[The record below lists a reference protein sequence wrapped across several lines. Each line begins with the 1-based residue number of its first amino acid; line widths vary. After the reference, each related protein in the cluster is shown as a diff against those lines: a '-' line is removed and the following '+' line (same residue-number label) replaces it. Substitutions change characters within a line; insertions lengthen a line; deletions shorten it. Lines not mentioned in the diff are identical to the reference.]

1 MPESQPRPELSLPP
15 DPDRFQKQLEALKE
29 ISWDISSAQEVD
41 VILPQIM
48 KKVTQLMK
56 ADRSTFYIVDAQR
69 GELWSKVLEGEQSVT
84 IRLRVGDGIAGWVA
98 QTAQV
103 LNLEDAHADP
113 RFDRSWDQSSGYR
126 TRSLLCMPILD
137 RELRVIAVIQC
148 LNKQGRRRFNEED
161 EELLHCI
168 GAQCA
173 IALEGAVLYDALL
186 QKNRALQRAE
196 ERSRRAHSELELLYE
211 VEQRIT
217 EAPDLPAL
225 AADTLERTCTTLK
238 VEYGGLLLVDDK
250 SADSFVYRMGSKGVC
265 CKQIDLRSA
274 RNLLLQARHAT
285 HHERD
290 YTGVLTDV
298 LVLDLEESL
307 LHETFSAPLSDGKS
321 TVGLIQLANRNDS
334 TQSEEWLLRMLQL
347 LAAQVARGV
356 VSKREREAAE
366 RAERLDLLG
375 HSVSAILH
383 DLRTPMTA
391 ISGYA
396 DLMANEDNQETRL
409 SHVEKIERALSHME
423 SMTHE
428 VLAFAR
434 GQREVFTQKI
444 YLHKFIEEVRE
455 LLIHETNKYR
465 VQLVIQPE
473 YDGAARFDQTK
484 LKRVLLNLARNACQ
498 AMNEGGTFSWKVA
511 KENERVVFECSD
523 TGPGI
528 PQEMEGKLFESFASY
543 GKTNGT
549 GLGLAMA
556 KKIVDAHCG
565 SISCKSE
572 PGRGATFRIE
582 LPL

>member
-1 MPESQPRPELSLPP
+1 MPESQPRPEPSLPP

-41 VILPQIM
+41 VILPRIM
-48 KKVTQLMK
+48 NKVTQLMK
-56 ADRSTFYIVDAQR
+56 ADRSTFYLVDAQR

-113 RFDRSWDQSSGYR
+113 RFDHSWDQSSGYR

-137 RELRVIAVIQC
+137 RELKVIAVIQC

-168 GAQCA
+168 GGQCA

-196 ERSRRAHSELELLYE
+196 ERSRRANNELELLYNI
-211 VEQRIT
+211 EQRIA
-217 EAPDLPAL
+217 EAPDMPAL
-225 AADTLERTCTTLK
+225 AADALERVCTTLK
-238 VEYGGLLLVDDK
+238 VEYGGLLLVDEQ
-250 SADSFVYRMGSKGVC
+250 SAESFVYRAGSKGVG
-265 CKQIDLRSA
+265 CKSLDLRSA
-274 RNLLLQARHAT
+274 RNLLAHARQPV

-290 YTGVLTDV
+290 HTGALTEG
-298 LVLDLEESL
+298 LMLELEESL
-307 LHETFSAPLSDGKS
+307 LHETFSAPLSDGQS
-321 TVGLIQLANRNDS
+321 TVGLIQLANRGDS
-334 TQSEEWLLRMLQL
+334 TQPEEWLLRMLQL
-347 LAAQVARGV
+347 LAAQVARAV
-356 VSKREREAAE
+356 VNKREREAAE

-396 DLMANEDNQETRL
+396 DLMALEDDRETRL

-423 SMTHE
+423 TMTHE

-455 LLIHETNKYR
+455 LLVHETDKYR
-465 VQLVIQPE
+465 VQLVIDPE

-498 AMNEGGTFSWKVA
+498 AMNEGGTFTWKIA
-511 KENERVVFECSD
+511 KENERLVFECTD

-528 PQEMEGKLFESFASY
+528 PEEMEGKLFESFASY
-543 GKTNGT
+543 GKSNGT

-565 SISCKSE
+565 TIGCKSQS
-572 PGRGATFRIE
+572 GRGATFRID